1 LSEEVSSSD
10 LADPSY
16 EAKRAFFRN
25 AFRLLDFNEI
35 PGDFCEF
42 GCNTAVTFRLAHEGL
57 TQRENP
63 LARHMWAFDSF
74 AGLPAQRGEFD
85 AHPVWVEG
93 TLVTSLED
101 FRRLCG
107 EYGIPPGAY
116 TAVPGFYADSLATAS
131 EPAEVA
137 LAHVDCD
144 LYTSAVEVM
153 DWLAP
158 RMRNGMIVA
167 FDDYFCASADQLA
180 GERRALIEFQREH
193 ERWRWVPYSQYWWAA
208 QSFLIE
214 DRELDP

>member
-1 LSEEVSSSD
+1 VSRSD

-16 EAKRAFFRN
+16 EAKREFFRN

-57 TQRENP
+57 AQRQNP
-63 LARHMWAFDSF
+63 LGRRMWAFDSF
-74 AGLPAQRGEFD
+74 AGLPPKRSRHDQ
-85 AHPVWVEG
+85 HPVWVEG
-93 TLVTSLED
+93 TLATSVDD
-101 FRRLCG
+101 FRRLCDSA
-107 EYGIPPGAY
+107 GIPRELY
-116 TAVPGFYADSLATAS
+116 TCVPGFYAETLPAAA
-131 EPAEVA
+131 EPKAVA
-137 LAHVDCD
+137 FAHVDCD
-144 LYTSAVEVM
+144 LYTSAAEVL

-193 ERWRWVPYSQYWWAA
+193 ERWRWVPYVQYWWAA